1 MHECSYEHH
10 KMDEAMDTK
19 RIQELMSCIDG
30 SGSDQE
36 WTAVRELRCLGLEF
50 PKILRSTFHASR
62 SWRVRSACVYHAM
75 RYARE
80 SEDAV
85 ALGISAIADK
95 AKGVRYRGAMLLAY
109 SQRKEALPALQAACL
124 AYSETADADDLAAAI
139 DAIQSQNHHY
149 FLDRAHTGNTTWEVD

>member
-1 MHECSYEHH
+1 
-10 KMDEAMDTK
+10 MDTK
-19 RIQELMSCIDG
+19 RIEELMNCIDG
-30 SGSDQE
+30 SGGDRE
-36 WTAVRELRCLGLEF
+36 WSAVRELRCLGSEF
-50 PKILRSTFHASR
+50 PKILRSRFHTAR
-62 SWRVRSACVYHAM
+62 SWKVRSACVYHAM

-85 ALGISAIADK
+85 VLGISAISDK

-109 SQRKEALPALQAACL
+109 SQRTAALPALHAAHQ
-124 AYSETADADDLAAAI
+124 AYSSTGDADDLAAAI